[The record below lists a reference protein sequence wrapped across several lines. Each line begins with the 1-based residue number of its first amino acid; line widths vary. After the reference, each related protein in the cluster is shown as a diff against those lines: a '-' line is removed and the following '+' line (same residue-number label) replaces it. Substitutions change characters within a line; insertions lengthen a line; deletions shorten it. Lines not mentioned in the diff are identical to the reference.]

1 MNSDSN
7 GNIWIGIVVVVV
19 VVALGLWWYSSQVT
33 DNSMTTDT
41 MATTT
46 ANGTTGTGAQTGSTS
61 TGGSG
66 AVVPVTTSKT
76 DVVSIVAGLSGV
88 SQFNAL
94 FHSTGVAA
102 TITPQTGGKYTIFV
116 PTNGAISQLPA
127 GTISKMTAAQQKRLI
142 QYHVIS
148 GRAVDTT
155 SQIAGQIQALS
166 GDALNFSYG
175 TNKIPMV
182 NSAIIVAQYNG
193 SNGTVYLIDNV
204 LLPPTKSNI

>member
-1 MNSDSN
+1 MNNDSSR
-7 GNIWIGIVVVVV
+7 GIWVGVVVVV
-19 VVALGLWWYSSQVT
+19 LIAALGLWWYSSRLVDT
-33 DNSMTTDT
+33 SMTTDT
-41 MATTT
+41 TATTT
-46 ANGTTGTGAQTGSTS
+46 VATTTGSTS
-61 TGGSG
+61 TGTTGT
-66 AVVPVTTSKT
+66 AAIIPVTKSAN

-88 SQFNAL
+88 SQFNSI
-94 FHSTGVAA
+94 FHSTGIAA

-127 GTISKMTAAQQKRLI
+127 GTISKLTAAELKRLV

-148 GRAVDTT
+148 GRAIDTT
-155 SQIAGQIQALS
+155 AQVAGQIQALS
-166 GDALNFSYG
+166 GDALNFNYG

-182 NSAIIVAQYNG
+182 NSAIIIAQYNG